1 MDSDKKRQYDMDNR
15 VNPMKVYIQYKNYK
29 LGIFIFSLEFLRMR
43 CWVCV
48 GISSLD
54 GMVDE
59 KA

>member
-1 MDSDKKRQYDMDNR
+1 MDSEKKRQYDTDNR
-15 VNPMKVYIQYKNYK
+15 VNPMKVDI
-29 LGIFIFSLEFLRMR
+29 LESSTRSFLFSSEIAK

-59 KA
+59 KAKSV